1 MIIRNLVI
9 EVAFKICAPFTT
21 IDETTIDDTENL
33 DSVMPMHN
41 LIEYSPNYSET
52 RGRLWLYSK
61 DEGIIFNNNNAN
73 IDKFKY
79 INYKAEL
86 LENTE
91 TDGDH
96 GILENATITVT
107 LKYLGNFWR
116 SLEMLLINLEVE
128 LKLKWTKYC
137 VLLQNTN
144 ANPNNIIFTIKDT
157 KLYVSGVTLSARET
171 KNYQTPLAKDLKNY
185 FIGINIR
192 QKVRIKVQQ
201 INLDILSD
209 QILLESINSLF

>member
-1 MIIRNLVI
+1 MI

-73 IDKFKY
+73 IDNFKY

-157 KLYVSGVTLSARET
+157 KLYVSGVTLSAREI

>member
-1 MIIRNLVI
+1 MI

-73 IDKFKY
+73 IDNFKY

-107 LKYLGNFWR
+107 LKYLGNF
-116 SLEMLLINLEVE
+116 
-128 LKLKWTKYC
+128 
-137 VLLQNTN
+137 
-144 ANPNNIIFTIKDT
+144 
-157 KLYVSGVTLSARET
+157 
-171 KNYQTPLAKDLKNY
+171 
-185 FIGINIR
+185 
-192 QKVRIKVQQ
+192 
-201 INLDILSD
+201 
-209 QILLESINSLF
+209 

>member
-1 MIIRNLVI
+1 MI

-61 DEGIIFNNNNAN
+61 DEGIIFNNNSAN

-157 KLYVSGVTLSARET
+157 KLYVSGVTLSAREI

-192 QKVRIKVQQ
+192 QKVRIKIQQ

>member
-1 MIIRNLVI
+1 MI

-41 LIEYSPNYSET
+41 LIEYSPNHSET

-73 IDKFKY
+73 IDNFKY

-157 KLYVSGVTLSARET
+157 KLYVSGVTLSAREI

-192 QKVRIKVQQ
+192 QKVRIKIQQ

>member
-1 MIIRNLVI
+1 MI
-9 EVAFKICAPFTT
+9 EAAFKNCALFTT

-52 RGRLWLYSK
+52 RGRRWLYSK
-61 DEGIIFNNNNAN
+61 DEAIIFSNNNAN
-73 IDKFKY
+73 IDNFKY
-79 INYKAEL
+79 INYKAEV

-91 TDGDH
+91 ADGEH
-96 GILENATITVT
+96 GISENAKITVT
-107 LKYLGNFWR
+107 LKYLSNFWR

-157 KLYVSGVTLSARET
+157 KLYVSGVTLSAREI

-192 QKVRIKVQQ
+192 QKVRIKIQQ

>member
-1 MIIRNLVI
+1 MI
-9 EVAFKICAPFTT
+9 EAAFKNCALFTT

-52 RGRLWLYSK
+52 RGRRWLYSK
-61 DEGIIFNNNNAN
+61 DEAIIFSNNNAN
-73 IDKFKY
+73 IDNFKY
-79 INYKAEL
+79 INYKAEV

-91 TDGDH
+91 ADGEH
-96 GILENATITVT
+96 GISENAKITVT
-107 LKYLGNFWR
+107 LKYLSNFWR

-137 VLLQNTN
+137 VLLLNTN
-144 ANPNNIIFTIKDT
+144 GNPNNIIFTINDT
-157 KLYVSGVTLSARET
+157 KLYVSGVILSAREI
-171 KNYQTPLAKDLKNY
+171 KNYQTSLAKDLKNQ

-192 QKVRIKVQQ
+192 QKVRIKIQQ
-201 INLDILSD
+201 INLDIFSD
-209 QILLESINSLF
+209 QILLESIDYLF

>member
-1 MIIRNLVI
+1 MI

-157 KLYVSGVTLSARET
+157 KLYVSGVTLSAREI

-192 QKVRIKVQQ
+192 QKVRIKIQQ

>member
-1 MIIRNLVI
+1 MI

-73 IDKFKY
+73 IDNFKY

-157 KLYVSGVTLSARET
+157 KLYVSGVTLSAREI

-192 QKVRIKVQQ
+192 QKVRIKIQQ
-201 INLDILSD
+201 INLDISSD

>member
-1 MIIRNLVI
+1 MI

-73 IDKFKY
+73 IDNFKY

-96 GILENATITVT
+96 GILEDATITVT

-157 KLYVSGVTLSARET
+157 KLYVSGVTLSAREI

-192 QKVRIKVQQ
+192 QKVRIKIQQ

>member
-1 MIIRNLVI
+1 MI
-9 EVAFKICAPFTT
+9 EVAFKNCALFTT

-52 RGRLWLYSK
+52 RGRRWLYSK
-61 DEGIIFNNNNAN
+61 DEAIIFSNNNAN
-73 IDKFKY
+73 IDNFKY
-79 INYKAEL
+79 LNYKAEV

-91 TDGDH
+91 ADGEH
-96 GILENATITVT
+96 GILENAKITVK
-107 LKYLGNFWR
+107 LKYFSNFWR
-116 SLEMLLINLEVE
+116 SLEILLINLEVE

-144 ANPNNIIFTIKDT
+144 GNPNNIIFTINDT
-157 KLYVSGVTLSARET
+157 KLYVSGVILSAREI
-171 KNYQTPLAKDLKNY
+171 KNYQTSLAKDLKNQ

-192 QKVRIKVQQ
+192 QKVRIKIQQ
-201 INLDILSD
+201 INLDIFSD
-209 QILLESINSLF
+209 QILLESIDYLF

>member
-1 MIIRNLVI
+1 MI

-73 IDKFKY
+73 IDNFKY

-157 KLYVSGVTLSARET
+157 KLYVSGVTLSAREI

-192 QKVRIKVQQ
+192 QKVRIKIQQ